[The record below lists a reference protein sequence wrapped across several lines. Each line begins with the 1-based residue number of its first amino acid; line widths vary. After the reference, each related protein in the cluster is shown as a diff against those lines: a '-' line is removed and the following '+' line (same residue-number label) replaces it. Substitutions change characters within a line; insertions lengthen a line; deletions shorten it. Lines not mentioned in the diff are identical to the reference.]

1 MSPYNTNTSE
11 WHVNS
16 ILHKYF
22 YHYLDASLLSC
33 LASCICSHLCLKP
46 CAMFKFECISSLERE
61 ANFSCPWQWL
71 TILIIIIKK
80 ENNSSKR
87 NSLHR
92 STTVI
97 LFGGITFG
105 IKKKSKVVIM
115 KEQHPCTGKILIRVI
130 MSCSLQT

>member
-1 MSPYNTNTSE
+1 MNTSE

-22 YHYLDASLLSC
+22 YHYLDASLHSC

-80 ENNSSKR
+80 ENNSSKW
-87 NSLHR
+87 NSLYR

-97 LFGGITFG
+97 LFRGITFR
-105 IKKKSKVVIM
+105 IKKKVRWSVRWSL
-115 KEQHPCTGKILIRVI
+115 PCTGKILIRVI
-130 MSCSLQT
+130 MSCSLQTLRE